1 MNFASSAKYNSILFI
16 PSTRI
21 ALQLKGRT
29 QRYAIVAHSLE
40 HLVARHPFR
49 MLAMLA
55 CLSKPTQ
62 PWLVPIESFH
72 SDFSLCLPAAHL
84 VAHPICPNMSQY
96 VPARCFGP
104 IFVPLSPGV
113 DDETNFIARPA
124 LLLAK
129 MHMFLIAAK
138 RFRFTAQICKLPSS
152 QTRGK

>member
-1 MNFASSAKYNSILFI
+1 MNFASSAKYNSTLFI
-16 PSTRI
+16 SSTGI

-29 QRYAIVAHSLE
+29 QRYAIVAHCLE

-55 CLSKPTQ
+55 SLSKPTQ

-84 VAHPICPNMSQY
+84 VAHPICPNMSPY
-96 VPARCFGP
+96 VPICPRCFGT
-104 IFVPLSPGV
+104 IFV

>member
-1 MNFASSAKYNSILFI
+1 MNFASSAKYNSTLFI
-16 PSTRI
+16 PSTGI

-29 QRYAIVAHSLE
+29 QRYAIVAHCLE

-49 MLAMLA
+49 MLAMLTMLA

-84 VAHPICPNMSQY
+84 VAHPICP
-96 VPARCFGP
+96 RCFGP
-104 IFVPLSPGV
+104 IFVPPSAGV

-138 RFRFTAQICKLPSS
+138 SFRFTAQICKLPSS